1 MTSKTDET
9 ESSLTPY
16 NYLNKAFRFQAR
28 QAGVS
33 LIFDPNTEQYTYNAY
48 CLETEIMKELFTVEH
63 DYLEDAIE
71 LVNQEF
77 GNWELVDLGEEKTG
91 CSSCAAK

>member
-1 MTSKTDET
+1 MTNESEIAET
-9 ESSLTPY
+9 SLTAD

-33 LIFDPNTEQYTYNAY
+33 LIFDPHNEHYTYNAY

-63 DYLEDAIE
+63 DFLEDALE